1 MKNFNDV
8 EKVRNELKA
17 NLEGCGI
24 CTDITLRTAWFGGS
38 IFERPA
44 CPYMETDE
52 GVKRVMLED
61 GICLDLGIGKEVYV
75 LVGFDC
81 ITIWTVNAEKKCYDL
96 ENVFWCYDY
105 KNRTMI
111 QMAVACELTAM
122 ANRVKED

>member
-1 MKNFNDV
+1 MKIFNDV
-8 EKVRNELKA
+8 NKVRNELKA

-24 CTDITLRTAWFGGS
+24 CTDITLRTVWFGGS
-38 IFERPA
+38 IFERPN

-61 GICLDLGIGKEVYV
+61 GIRLDLGIGKEVYV
-75 LVGFDC
+75 LVGIDC

-96 ENVFWCYDY
+96 ENVFWCSDY
-105 KNRTMI
+105 KTRTII

-122 ANRVKED
+122 ANRVKD